1 MRKLLF
7 VLSAVAIVSVS
18 CQKENSLE
26 LPDSDPGTG
35 GGNNATGQLVRM
47 VLVSG
52 TDSLAYDFSYDV
64 AGRLGLIKTSAAN
77 YNETIRFQRDA
88 SGIIKN
94 IIQKNTGLLSGGIDS
109 VDTRYYYNAAQ
120 GGYTAGVFEMDIQGA
135 TYIDSTTFT
144 YDGSGKLSSR
154 TSYAG
159 GIGVPFELSSKLDYT
174 HSALN
179 MNSVKSYSY
188 NRSNWDLDYTIN
200 FSYDNKT
207 NPLQMGIETLLI
219 DPYISPAFGLNASIY
234 FGANNVTFIDYID
247 PNDPA
252 DSYNIRTTYNYNNL
266 DKPTGGT
273 AIEGNFTSFWRFY
286 YN

>member
-26 LPDSDPGTG
+26 LPDSSPGTG

-64 AGRLGLIKTSAAN
+64 AGRLGLIKASAAN

-174 HSALN
+174 LTALN

-207 NPLQMGIETLLI
+207 NPLHMGIETLLI

-252 DSYNIRTTYNYNNL
+252 DSYNIRTTYTYNNL

-273 AIEGNFTSFWRFY
+273 AIESNFTSFWRFY